1 MMEKCIEEIEKKLIE
16 RYPLLAAVEVQ
27 IKDAYEAMYEC
38 FASGHKLLIAGNG
51 GSAADADHIVG
62 ELMKGFIK
70 KRPLSEELKKSL
82 QNLDHIQ
89 GAELSRQLQQG
100 LPAIALHNHQAL
112 NTAVLNDIDGTVMY
126 AQQVC
131 GYGQPGDIFL
141 GISTSGNSVDVYNAA
156 LIAKAKKMKVI
167 GLLGK
172 NGGKLKSTSDIAIIV
187 PEQETFK
194 IQELHLPI
202 YHALCLMLERTFF
215 EE

>member
-1 MMEKCIEEIEKKLIE
+1 MMEKCIEEIEKQLIE

-172 NGGKLKSTSDIAIIV
+172 DGGKIKDTSDVSIVV
-187 PEQETFK
+187 PEMETYK

-202 YHALCLMLERTFF
+202 YHALCLMLEKKFF
-215 EE
+215 EI

>member
-1 MMEKCIEEIEKKLIE
+1 MEKCIEEIEKQLIE

-172 NGGKLKSTSDIAIIV
+172 DGGKIKDISDVSIVV
-187 PEQETFK
+187 PEMETYK

-202 YHALCLMLERTFF
+202 YHALCLMLEKKFF
-215 EE
+215 KI

>member
-1 MMEKCIEEIEKKLIE
+1 MEKCIEEIQNQLIE
-16 RYPLLAAVEVQ
+16 RYPVLSSIQCE
-27 IKDAYEAMYEC
+27 IENAYELMKEC
-38 FASGHKLLIAGNG
+38 FSSGHKLLIAGNG

-62 ELMKGFIK
+62 ELMKGFVK
-70 KRPLSEELKKSL
+70 KRPLADDIRGRLY
-82 QNLDHIQ
+82 NLDKTR
-89 GAELSRQLQQG
+89 GEALSKQLQQG

-141 GISTSGNSVDVYNAA
+141 GISTSGNSVDVYDAA
-156 LIAKAKKMKVI
+156 LVAKAKEMKVI

-172 NGGKLKSTSDIAIIV
+172 DGGRIKNVSDIAIVV
-187 PEQETFK
+187 PEQETYK

-202 YHALCLMLERTFF
+202 YHALCLMLEQTFF

>member
-1 MMEKCIEEIEKKLIE
+1 MEKCIEEIEKQLIE

-27 IKDAYEAMYEC
+27 INDAYEAMYEC

-131 GYGQPGDIFL
+131 GYGQSGDIFL

-172 NGGKLKSTSDIAIIV
+172 DGGKIKDISDVSIVV
-187 PEQETFK
+187 PEMETYK

-202 YHALCLMLERTFF
+202 YHALCLMLEKKFF
-215 EE
+215 EI

>member
-1 MMEKCIEEIEKKLIE
+1 MEKCIEEIQNQLIE
-16 RYPLLAAVEVQ
+16 RYPVLSSIQCE
-27 IKDAYEAMYEC
+27 IENAYELMKEC
-38 FASGHKLLIAGNG
+38 FSSGHKLLIAGNG

-62 ELMKGFIK
+62 ELMKGFVK
-70 KRPLSEELKKSL
+70 KRPLADDIRGRIY
-82 QNLDHIQ
+82 NLDKTR
-89 GAELSRQLQQG
+89 GEALSKQLQQG

-141 GISTSGNSVDVYNAA
+141 GISTSGNSVDVYDAA
-156 LIAKAKKMKVI
+156 LVAKAKEMKVI

-172 NGGKLKSTSDIAIIV
+172 DGGRIKNVSDIAIVV
-187 PEQETFK
+187 PEQETYK

-202 YHALCLMLERTFF
+202 YHALCLMLEQTFF

>member
-1 MMEKCIEEIEKKLIE
+1 MEKCIEEIEKQLIE

-27 IKDAYEAMYEC
+27 INDAYEAMYEC

-131 GYGQPGDIFL
+131 GYGQSGDIFL

-172 NGGKLKSTSDIAIIV
+172 DGGKIKDISDVSIVV
-187 PEQETFK
+187 PEMETYK

-202 YHALCLMLERTFF
+202 YHALCLMLEKKFF
-215 EE
+215 KI

>member
-1 MMEKCIEEIEKKLIE
+1 MEKCIEEIEKQLIE

-27 IKDAYEAMYEC
+27 INDTYEAMYEC

-131 GYGQPGDIFL
+131 GYGQSGDIFL

-172 NGGKLKSTSDIAIIV
+172 DGGKIKDISDVSIVV
-187 PEQETFK
+187 PEMETYK

-202 YHALCLMLERTFF
+202 YHALCLMLEKKFF
-215 EE
+215 EI

>member
-1 MMEKCIEEIEKKLIE
+1 MEKCIEEIEKQLIE

-27 IKDAYEAMYEC
+27 IKGAYEAMYEC

-172 NGGKLKSTSDIAIIV
+172 DGGKIKDTSDVSIVV
-187 PEQETFK
+187 PEMETYK

-202 YHALCLMLERTFF
+202 YHALCLMLEKKFF
-215 EE
+215 EI

>member
-1 MMEKCIEEIEKKLIE
+1 MEKCIEEIEKQLIE

-172 NGGKLKSTSDIAIIV
+172 DGGKIKDTSDVSIVV
-187 PEQETFK
+187 PEMETYK

-202 YHALCLMLERTFF
+202 YHALCLMLEKKFF
-215 EE
+215 EI

>member
-1 MMEKCIEEIEKKLIE
+1 MEKRIEEIQNQLIE
-16 RYPLLAAVEVQ
+16 RYPVLSSIQCE
-27 IKDAYEAMYEC
+27 IENAYELMKEC
-38 FASGHKLLIAGNG
+38 FSSGHKLLIAGNG

-62 ELMKGFIK
+62 ELMKGFVK
-70 KRPLSEELKKSL
+70 KRPLADDIRGRLY
-82 QNLDHIQ
+82 NLDKTR
-89 GAELSRQLQQG
+89 GEALSKQLQQG

-141 GISTSGNSVDVYNAA
+141 GISTSGNSVDVYDAA
-156 LIAKAKKMKVI
+156 LVAKAKEMKVI

-172 NGGKLKSTSDIAIIV
+172 DGGRIKNVSDIAIVV
-187 PEQETFK
+187 PEQETYK

-202 YHALCLMLERTFF
+202 YHALCLMLEQTFF